1 MAPADVEL
9 VRPASAEHKVLRHG
23 TEEQFQAQVGWDC
36 QEHPTVGSWLSSP
49 SSACWLAAGPTQDKQ
64 SGSTDL
70 HYLCSN
76 PMITISM
83 LTAVHRRRALTEG
96 KDSVKPF
103 DDGPY
108 LALHELQNQAGLT
121 PLHNLCG
128 NLHLTY
134 ALMIYT
140 LEQLVCP
147 CKYYT
152 DGTCTHSCCAEAA
165 VNAHDL
171 TSESSDGTAD
181 LDGAAKVE
189 RAAAGERG
197 ADRGVATPL
206 HLYTR
211 GLPMSVEVLNL
222 LLAAAGGPDGNS
234 SRTACA
240 IPDAGFQYGDISS
253 ILAKRHTTS
262 VPSFSSSLI
271 LVSIGNPVHLT
282 TCCRTGT
289 RNSWT
294 TAFGS
299 SIPPLTS
306 KSPSCKADS
315 SRKPGATVSWTN

>member
-1 MAPADVEL
+1 MV
-9 VRPASAEHKVLRHG
+9 
-23 TEEQFQAQVGWDC
+23 
-36 QEHPTVGSWLSSP
+36 
-49 SSACWLAAGPTQDKQ
+49 
-64 SGSTDL
+64 
-70 HYLCSN
+70 
-76 PMITISM
+76 
-83 LTAVHRRRALTEG
+83 
-96 KDSVKPF
+96 
-103 DDGPY
+103 
-108 LALHELQNQAGLT
+108 LHELQNQAGLT

-134 ALMIYT
+134 ALMIYA

-147 CKYYT
+147 CKYYM

-197 ADRGVATPL
+197 ADRVVATPL

-240 IPDAGFQYGDISS
+240 IPDAGFQSEESDGVGQFGAQLLTNTVGLRPLHYVVLWPVVRI
-253 ILAKRHTTS
+253 
-262 VPSFSSSLI
+262 
-271 LVSIGNPVHLT
+271 NPQCVD
-282 TCCRTGT
+282 R
-289 RNSWT
+289 
-294 TAFGS
+294 
-299 SIPPLTS
+299 
-306 KSPSCKADS
+306 
-315 SRKPGATVSWTN
+315 